1 MVLLTTGQN
10 TLQRVIHM
18 KFKDSFHP
26 YAGITILFWSLAFV
40 LTRLLL
46 QYFSAFP
53 LGSLR
58 YVVASIAL
66 LVIAITA
73 KIAPPKKADVKWF
86 LLSGFFGFF
95 LYMITF
101 NKGIESVTAATS
113 SVIIATAPVITALL
127 AGLFYKEKLSAIQW
141 TATAVEFSG
150 VVLLSLMNS
159 FFSLNSGLLWLL
171 LAALSLGIYN
181 LLQRKL
187 TKTYS
192 GLQTA
197 TYSIF
202 AGTLMLAVFLP
213 AAVSEVRAAPS
224 IQLLYIAILGIF
236 SSAIAYVTWAQAL
249 KKAERTSSVSNYMF
263 ITPFLTTLLGFVLTN
278 EKPDGSTI
286 AGSAVIL
293 IGVLIFNFGD
303 RLVGKVFGRKSAV

>member
-1 MVLLTTGQN
+1 
-10 TLQRVIHM
+10 M
-18 KFKDSFHP
+18 KLKDSYHP

-46 QYFSAFP
+46 QTFSAFS
-53 LGSLR
+53 LGFLR
-58 YVVASIAL
+58 YAVASCAL
-66 LVIAITA
+66 VVIVLTA
-73 KIAPPKKADVKWF
+73 KIAPPNKADLKWF

-101 NKGIESVTAATS
+101 NKGIETVTAATS
-113 SVIIATAPVITALL
+113 SVVIATAPVITALL
-127 AGLFYKEKLSAIQW
+127 AGLIYKEKLSAIQW
-141 TATAVEFSG
+141 TATVVEFSG
-150 VVLLSLMNS
+150 VALLTLMNQV
-159 FFSLNSGLLWLL
+159 FSLNSGLVWLL

-187 TKTYS
+187 TKSYS
-192 GLQTA
+192 GLQAA

-202 AGTLMLAVFLP
+202 SGTIMLAVFLP
-213 AAVSEVRAAPS
+213 VSLQEFRVAPP
-224 IQLLYIAILGIF
+224 IQLLYIVILGIF

-249 KKAERTSSVSNYMF
+249 KKATRTSSVSNYMF
-263 ITPFLTTLLGFVLTN
+263 ITPFLTTLLGFVLTH

-286 AGSAVIL
+286 AGSLVIL
-293 IGVLIFNFGD
+293 TGVLIFNFGD

>member
-1 MVLLTTGQN
+1 
-10 TLQRVIHM
+10 M
-18 KFKDSFHP
+18 KLKDSFHP

-46 QYFSAFP
+46 QTFSAFS
-53 LGSLR
+53 LGFLR
-58 YVVASIAL
+58 YAVASCAL
-66 LVIAITA
+66 VVIVLTA
-73 KIAPPKKADVKWF
+73 KIAPPNMADLKWF

-101 NKGIESVTAATS
+101 NKGIETVTAATS
-113 SVIIATAPVITALL
+113 SVVIATAPVITALL
-127 AGLFYKEKLSAIQW
+127 AGFFYKEKLSAIQW
-141 TATAVEFSG
+141 TATVVEFSG
-150 VVLLSLMNS
+150 VALLTLMNQV
-159 FFSLNSGLLWLL
+159 FSLNSGLVWLL

-187 TKTYS
+187 TKSYS
-192 GLQTA
+192 GLQAA

-202 AGTLMLAVFLP
+202 SGTIMLAVFLP
-213 AAVSEVRAAPS
+213 AAVGEVHAVPP

-249 KKAERTSSVSNYMF
+249 KKATRTSSVSNYMF
-263 ITPFLTTLLGFVLTN
+263 ITPFLTTLLGFVLTH

-286 AGSAVIL
+286 AGSLVIL
-293 IGVLIFNFGD
+293 TGVLIFNFGD
-303 RLVGKVFGRKSAV
+303 RLAGKVFGRKSAV

>member
-1 MVLLTTGQN
+1 
-10 TLQRVIHM
+10 M

-26 YAGITILFWSLAFV
+26 FAGITILFWSLAFV
-40 LTRLLL
+40 LTRLIL

-53 LGSLR
+53 LGFLR
-58 YVVASIAL
+58 YAVASCAL
-66 LVIAITA
+66 VAIVLTA
-73 KIAPPKKADVKWF
+73 KIAPPHKADLKWF

-127 AGLFYKEKLSAIQW
+127 AHIFFKENLTGIQW
-141 TATAVEFSG
+141 AATAVEFSG
-150 VVLLSLMNS
+150 VALLSLMNG

-171 LAALSLGIYN
+171 LAAISLAIYN

-192 GLQTA
+192 GLQA
-197 TYSIF
+197 AAYSIF
-202 AGTLMLAVFLP
+202 SGTIMLAIFLP
-213 AAVSEVRAAPS
+213 TALREIRVAPP
-224 IQLLYIAILGIF
+224 IQLLYIVILGIF

-249 KKAERTSSVSNYMF
+249 KKAEQTSSVSNYMF
-263 ITPFLTTLLGFVLTN
+263 ITPFLTTLLGFILMN

-286 AGSAVIL
+286 AGSIVIL
-293 IGVLIFNFGD
+293 MGVLIFNFGD
-303 RLVGKVFGRKSAV
+303 RMLARASRRKRPH

>member
-1 MVLLTTGQN
+1 
-10 TLQRVIHM
+10 M

-26 YAGITILFWSLAFV
+26 YAGMTILFWSFAFV
-40 LTRLLL
+40 LTRLVL

-53 LGSLR
+53 LGFLR
-58 YVVASIAL
+58 YVIASCAL
-66 LVIAITA
+66 VVIVLTA
-73 KIAPPKKADVKWF
+73 KIAPPNKADLKWF

-95 LYMITF
+95 LYMIMF
-101 NKGIESVTAATS
+101 NKGIETVTAGTS
-113 SVIIATAPVITALL
+113 SVIIATTPVITALL
-127 AGLFYKEKLSAIQW
+127 ARMFYKEKLSGIQW

-150 VVLLSLMNS
+150 VALLSLMNS
-159 FFSLNSGLLWLL
+159 IFSVNSGLLWLL
-171 LAALSLGIYN
+171 LAAISLGIYN

-192 GLQTA
+192 GLQA
-197 TYSIF
+197 AAYSIF
-202 AGTLMLAVFLP
+202 SGTIMLAIFLP
-213 AAVSEVRAAPS
+213 ASISEMRVAPP

-263 ITPFLTTLLGFVLTN
+263 ITPFLTTLLGFVLTH

-286 AGSAVIL
+286 AGSLVIL
-293 IGVLIFNFGD
+293 TGVLIFNFGD
-303 RLVGKVFGRKSAV
+303 RLFAKVSLGKRSNR

>member
-1 MVLLTTGQN
+1 
-10 TLQRVIHM
+10 M
-18 KFKDSFHP
+18 KLKDSFHP

-46 QYFSAFP
+46 QTFSAFS
-53 LGSLR
+53 LGFLR
-58 YVVASIAL
+58 YAVASCAL
-66 LVIAITA
+66 VVIVLTA
-73 KIAPPKKADVKWF
+73 KIAPPNMADLKWF

-101 NKGIESVTAATS
+101 NKGIETVTAATS
-113 SVIIATAPVITALL
+113 SVVIATAPVITALL
-127 AGLFYKEKLSAIQW
+127 AGLIYKEKLSAIQW
-141 TATAVEFSG
+141 TATVVEFSG
-150 VVLLSLMNS
+150 VALLTLMNQV
-159 FFSLNSGLLWLL
+159 FSLNSGLVWLL

-187 TKTYS
+187 TKSYS
-192 GLQTA
+192 GLQAA

-213 AAVSEVRAAPS
+213 AAVSEVHAVPP

-249 KKAERTSSVSNYMF
+249 KKATRTSSVSNYMF
-263 ITPFLTTLLGFVLTN
+263 ITPFLTTLLGFVLTH

-286 AGSAVIL
+286 AGSLVIL
-293 IGVLIFNFGD
+293 TGVLIFNFGD

>member
-1 MVLLTTGQN
+1 
-10 TLQRVIHM
+10 M
-18 KFKDSFHP
+18 KLKDSFHP

-46 QYFSAFP
+46 QTFSAFS
-53 LGSLR
+53 LGFLR
-58 YVVASIAL
+58 YAVASCAL
-66 LVIAITA
+66 VVIVLTA
-73 KIAPPKKADVKWF
+73 KIAPPNMADLKWF

-101 NKGIESVTAATS
+101 NKGIETVTAATS
-113 SVIIATAPVITALL
+113 SVVIATAPVITALL
-127 AGLFYKEKLSAIQW
+127 AGLIYKEKLSAIQW

-150 VVLLSLMNS
+150 VALLTLMNQV
-159 FFSLNSGLLWLL
+159 FSLNSGLVWLL

-187 TKTYS
+187 TKSYS
-192 GLQTA
+192 GLQAA

-202 AGTLMLAVFLP
+202 SGTIMLAVFLP
-213 AAVSEVRAAPS
+213 AAVSEVHAVPP
-224 IQLLYIAILGIF
+224 IQLLYIVILGIF

-249 KKAERTSSVSNYMF
+249 KKATRTSSVSNYMF
-263 ITPFLTTLLGFVLTN
+263 ITPFLTTLLGFVLTH
-278 EKPDGSTI
+278 ERPDGSTI
-286 AGSAVIL
+286 AGSLVIL
-293 IGVLIFNFGD
+293 TGVLIFNFGD

>member
-1 MVLLTTGQN
+1 
-10 TLQRVIHM
+10 M
-18 KFKDSFHP
+18 KLKDSFHP

-46 QYFSAFP
+46 QTFSAFS
-53 LGSLR
+53 LGFLR
-58 YVVASIAL
+58 YAVASCAL
-66 LVIAITA
+66 VVIVLTA
-73 KIAPPKKADVKWF
+73 KIAPPNMADLKWF

-101 NKGIESVTAATS
+101 NKGIETVTAATS
-113 SVIIATAPVITALL
+113 SVVIATAPVITALL
-127 AGLFYKEKLSAIQW
+127 AGLIYKEKLSAIQW
-141 TATAVEFSG
+141 TATVVEFSG
-150 VVLLSLMNS
+150 VALLTLMNQV
-159 FFSLNSGLLWLL
+159 FSLNSGLVWLL

-213 AAVSEVRAAPS
+213 AAVSEVHAVPP
-224 IQLLYIAILGIF
+224 IQLLYIVILGIF

-249 KKAERTSSVSNYMF
+249 KKATRTTSVSNYMF
-263 ITPFLTTLLGFVLTN
+263 ITPFLTTLLGFVLTH

-286 AGSAVIL
+286 AGSLVIL
-293 IGVLIFNFGD
+293 TGVLIFNFGD

>member
-1 MVLLTTGQN
+1 
-10 TLQRVIHM
+10 M
-18 KFKDSFHP
+18 KFKESFHP
-26 YAGITILFWSLAFV
+26 YAGITILFWSLAFI
-40 LTRLLL
+40 LTRLTL
-46 QYFSAFP
+46 QYISAFP
-53 LGSLR
+53 LGFLR
-58 YVVASIAL
+58 YAIASFALVVIVL
-66 LVIAITA
+66 TA
-73 KIAPPKKADVKWF
+73 RISPPKLADLKWF
-86 LLSGFFGFF
+86 FLSGFFGFF

-101 NKGIESVTAATS
+101 NKGIATVTAATS

-127 AGLFYKEKLSAIQW
+127 AGLFYREKLSAIQW

-159 FFSLNSGLLWLL
+159 IFSLNSGLLWLL

-192 GLQTA
+192 GLQA
-197 TYSIF
+197 AAYSIF
-202 AGTLMLAVFLP
+202 AGTIMLAIFLP
-213 AAVSEVRAAPS
+213 GAVQETRAAPP
-224 IQLLYIAILGIF
+224 IQLLYIAILGVF

-263 ITPFLTTLLGFVLTN
+263 ITPFLTTLLGFVLTH

-286 AGSAVIL
+286 AGSLVIL
-293 IGVLIFNFGD
+293 TGVLIFNFGD
-303 RLVGKVFGRKSAV
+303 RLLAWACRKISTR

>member
-1 MVLLTTGQN
+1 
-10 TLQRVIHM
+10 M
-18 KFKDSFHP
+18 KLKDSFHP

-46 QYFSAFP
+46 QTFSAFS
-53 LGSLR
+53 LGFLR
-58 YVVASIAL
+58 YTVASGAL
-66 LVIAITA
+66 VVIVLTA
-73 KIAPPKKADVKWF
+73 KIAPPNMADLKWF

-101 NKGIESVTAATS
+101 NKGIETVTAATS
-113 SVIIATAPVITALL
+113 SVVIATAPVITALL
-127 AGLFYKEKLSAIQW
+127 AGLIYKEKLSAIQW
-141 TATAVEFSG
+141 TATVVEFSG
-150 VVLLSLMNS
+150 VALLTLMNQV
-159 FFSLNSGLLWLL
+159 FSLNSGLVWLL

-187 TKTYS
+187 TKSYS
-192 GLQTA
+192 GLQAA

-213 AAVSEVRAAPS
+213 VSLQEFRVAPP
-224 IQLLYIAILGIF
+224 IQLLYIATLGIF

-249 KKAERTSSVSNYMF
+249 KKATRTSSVSNYMF
-263 ITPFLTTLLGFVLTN
+263 ITPFLTTLLGFVLTH

-286 AGSAVIL
+286 AGSLVIL
-293 IGVLIFNFGD
+293 TGVLIFNFGD

>member
-1 MVLLTTGQN
+1 
-10 TLQRVIHM
+10 M

-26 YAGITILFWSLAFV
+26 YAGITILFWSMAFI
-40 LTRLLL
+40 LTRLIL

-53 LGSLR
+53 LGFLR
-58 YVVASIAL
+58 YAFASFALVVIVL
-66 LVIAITA
+66 TA
-73 KIAPPKKADVKWF
+73 KIAPPKNADLKWF

-101 NKGIESVTAATS
+101 NKGIATVTAATS
-113 SVIIATAPVITALL
+113 SVIIATTPVITAML
-127 AGLFYKEKLSAIQW
+127 ASLFYKEKLSAIQW

-150 VVLLSLMNS
+150 VALLSLMNS
-159 FFSLNSGLLWLL
+159 IFSLNSGLLWLL

-187 TKTYS
+187 TQTYS
-192 GLQTA
+192 GLQA
-197 TYSIF
+197 AAYSIF
-202 AGTLMLAVFLP
+202 AGTIMLAVFLP
-213 AAVSEVRAAPS
+213 GSVREIRVAPP

-278 EKPDGSTI
+278 EKPDSSTI
-286 AGSAVIL
+286 AGSLVIL
-293 IGVLIFNFGD
+293 TGVLIFNFGD
-303 RLVGKVFGRKSAV
+303 RILIWAHCKKSMR